1 MRTDRHVIT
10 GQRRDACGERGTS
23 LQANSRKQVT
33 VCIWGYGEGKGIWF
47 ES

>member
-1 MRTDRHVIT
+1 MRTDRHVII
-10 GQRRDACGERGTS
+10 GQRRDACGERGIS

-47 ES
+47 GS